1 MKPIQV
7 SHTDKVI
14 IKLHRQGISIAKIAR
29 RIGRPGDHE
38 RVRQALERNKKN
50 DTDV

>member
-1 MKPIQV
+1 MKAIQV
-7 SHTDKVI
+7 SHTDKII
-14 IKLHRQGISIAKIAR
+14 IKLHKQGLSIHRIAR